1 MPGVRPRRSG
11 TGQINLGT
19 TSHLRRSLVTMQL
32 VLKTFSYRFAD
43 QVLNSNLA
51 VRQEIEAI
59 LTDKALPVPEL
70 SRPNFNKELETRFVA
85 SGWQSQP
92 PVFGDAG
99 EPMAKMDF
107 LKSRIGIEVGFGH
120 ASFIGI
126 DLLKMQ
132 ISSYSSLDK
141 IDAGVYVVTTLNF
154 QKKMRREFKQNW
166 DGSLSFEKVQR
177 YLPHFKSAIQVPI
190 LVYGI
195 DLVG

>member
-1 MPGVRPRRSG
+1 M
-11 TGQINLGT
+11 QI
-19 TSHLRRSLVTMQL
+19 
-32 VLKTFSYRFAD
+32 VLNTFSYRFAE

-59 LTDKALPVPEL
+59 VTDKTLPIPEL
-70 SRPNFNKELETRFVA
+70 SRPNFNKELENRFVTM
-85 SGWQSQP
+85 GWESQP
-92 PVFGDAG
+92 SVFGEAG
-99 EPMAKMDF
+99 EPMARMDF

-132 ISSYSSLDK
+132 IGSYSGLDK
-141 IDAGVYVVTTLNF
+141 IDAGVYVVTTRNF
-154 QKKMRREFKQNW
+154 QKRMTKAFGQNW
-166 DGSLSFEKVQR
+166 DGSLTFEKVQR

-195 DLVG
+195 DMVG